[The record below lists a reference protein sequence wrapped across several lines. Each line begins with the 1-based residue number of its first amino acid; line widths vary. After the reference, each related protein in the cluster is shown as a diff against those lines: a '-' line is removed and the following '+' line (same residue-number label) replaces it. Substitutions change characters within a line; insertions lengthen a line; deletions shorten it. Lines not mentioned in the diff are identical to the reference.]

1 MSHLLVRKLPRLM
14 LLVAVVLLLGGC
26 ATGSIFTSYPKQIQ
40 PIKIQLET
48 RQYTQARA
56 ALDGRQD
63 DADKILYLMER
74 GRVAQLTGDTE
85 ASIEDFRRVI
95 EAFEENDEKAKV
107 SVSDSAAQ
115 GASLLT
121 SDNAIPY
128 AGEGYERVFVH
139 QFQAMNYLMARNLEA
154 AMVEVRRANQ
164 EQQYELERFE
174 DEVADAEENSRAQMD
189 RNSGFMGSFASLQA
203 AAGQVKNSFQ
213 NAYTFY
219 VSGVLFEAT
228 GKPNDAYIDYKKAL
242 EIFPDN
248 VYVQRDVLRLAES
261 LGMRED
267 YARFRKKFGNAG
279 SPPKAD
285 EGEIVLL
292 FEHGFA
298 PVKTDVNINLIIN
311 NGVRSIAF
319 PTYMGQWRAPSLL
332 NVSISDGALMGKM
345 IGETSPIVSVQ
356 ALAAKA
362 LVERLPGM
370 MARQVLRIVAKAEA
384 SEQGGKALG
393 PFGKLAID
401 VFNVVTE
408 QADRRSW
415 LTLPHDAQILRSSLP
430 EGQYQLQLQNGTA
443 MGTMDIKVVPG
454 KKTLIRVVATGNTF
468 HTASVVL

>member
-1 MSHLLVRKLPRLM
+1 MSHLFVRKLPRLT
-14 LLVAVVLLLGGC
+14 LLVVAVLLLGGC

-40 PIKIQLET
+40 PIKVQLEA
-48 RQYTQARA
+48 RQYTMAQA

-63 DADKILYLMER
+63 DADKILYLMEK
-74 GRVAQLTGDTE
+74 GRVAQLAGDTE
-85 ASIEDFRRVI
+85 ASIEDFKRVI
-95 EAFEENDEKAKV
+95 EAFEENEEKAKV
-107 SVSDSAAQ
+107 SMSDTAAQ

-139 QFQAMNYLMARNLEA
+139 QFQAMNYLMAHNLEA

-174 DEVADAEENSRAQMD
+174 DEVADAEEDAREKMEKND
-189 RNSGFMGSFASLQA
+189 GFMDSFASLQA

-219 VSGVLFEAT
+219 VSGVLFEAI

-248 VYVQRDVLRLAES
+248 VYVQRDVLRLAKS

-267 YARFRKKFGNAG
+267 YERFKKEFSDDL
-279 SPPKAD
+279 SPPTAG

-298 PVKTDVNINLIIN
+298 PVKTNVDIDLIID

-319 PTYMGQWRAPSLL
+319 PTYVEQWQAPSLL
-332 NVSISDGALMGKM
+332 NVSISDGALVGKT
-345 IGETSPIVSVQ
+345 IGETSPIVNVQ

-370 MARQVLRIVAKAEA
+370 MVRQILRIVAKGKAA
-384 SEQGGKALG
+384 EQGGKV
-393 PFGKLAID
+393 FGDFGALAI
-401 VFNVVTE
+401 NVLNMVTE

-430 EGQYQLQLQNGTA
+430 AGEYQLQLQNGA
-443 MGTMDIKVVPG
+443 ALGTMDIKVVSG

>member
-1 MSHLLVRKLPRLM
+1 MSHLLVRKLPQLT

-40 PIKIQLET
+40 PIKVQLEA
-48 RQYTQARA
+48 RQYTLAQA

-63 DADKILYLMER
+63 DADKILYLMEK
-74 GRVAQLTGDTE
+74 GRVAQLAGDTE

-107 SVSDSAAQ
+107 SASDAAAQ

-121 SDNAIPY
+121 NDNAIPY
-128 AGEGYERVFVH
+128 TGEGYERVFVH
-139 QFQAMNYLMARNLEA
+139 QFQAMNYLMAHNLEA

-174 DEVADAEENSRAQMD
+174 DEVADAEEDAREKMEKND
-189 RNSGFMGSFASLQA
+189 GFMDSFASLQA

-248 VYVQRDVLRLAES
+248 VYVQRDVLRLAKT

-267 YARFRKKFGNAG
+267 YERFKKEFGNNY
-279 SPPKAD
+279 SPPKAN
-285 EGEIVLL
+285 EGEVVLM

-298 PVKTDVNINLIIN
+298 PVKTDVKVSLVAD
-311 NGVRSIAF
+311 NGLHSAAF
-319 PTYMGQWRAPSLL
+319 PTYVEQWKAPALL
-332 NVSISDGALMGKM
+332 SVSIFGGDL

-370 MARQVLRIVAKAEA
+370 MARQILRIIAKREA
-384 SEQGGKALG
+384 SKQSGKAFGDLG
-393 PFGKLAID
+393 ALAVG
-401 VFNVVTE
+401 VFNVFTE

-430 EGQYQLQLQNGTA
+430 EGQYQLRLQNGTA

-454 KKTLIRVVATGNTF
+454 RKTLIRVVATGNTF
-468 HTASVVL
+468 HTASIVL

>member
-1 MSHLLVRKLPRLM
+1 MSHLLIKKLPQLM
-14 LLVAVVLLLGGC
+14 LLGVAVLLLGGC

-40 PIKIQLET
+40 PVKLQLEGK
-48 RQYTQARA
+48 QYTQAQA
-56 ALDGRQD
+56 ALDGREE

-74 GRVAQLTGDTE
+74 GRVAQLAGNTE
-85 ASIEDFRRVI
+85 ASIEDFKRVI

-107 SVSDSAAQ
+107 SMSDTAAQ

-139 QFQAMNYLMARNLEA
+139 QFQAMNYLMSRNLEA

-174 DEVADAEENSRAQMD
+174 DEVADAEENAREQMD
-189 RNSGFMGSFASLQA
+189 KNDGFMGSFASLQA

-219 VSGVLFEAT
+219 MSGVLFEAT
-228 GKPNDAYIDYKKAL
+228 GKPNSAYIDYKKAL

-248 VYVQRDVLRLAES
+248 VYVQRDVLRLAQS

-267 YARFRKKFGNAG
+267 YKRFKEEFGNNY

-298 PVKTDVNINLIIN
+298 PVKTNVDVTLITD

-319 PTYMGQWRAPSLL
+319 PTYVEQWQAPSLL
-332 NVSISDGALMGKM
+332 HVSISGGAS
-345 IGETSPIVSVQ
+345 IGETSPIVNVQ

-370 MARQVLRIVAKAEA
+370 MVRQILRIVAKAEA

-393 PFGKLAID
+393 PWGKLAID

-415 LTLPHDAQILRSSLP
+415 LTLPQDAQILRSSLP

-443 MGTMDIKVVPG
+443 LGTVDIKVVPG

>member
-1 MSHLLVRKLPRLM
+1 MSHLLIRKLPRLM
-14 LLVAVVLLLGGC
+14 LLGGAVLLLGGC
-26 ATGSIFTSYPKQIQ
+26 AAGSIFTAYPQQIQ
-40 PIKIQLET
+40 PVKLQLESK
-48 RQYTQARA
+48 QYTLAQA

-63 DADKILYLMER
+63 DADKILYLMEK
-74 GRVAQLTGDTE
+74 GRVAQLAGDTE
-85 ASIEDFRRVI
+85 TSIEDFKRVI
-95 EAFEENDEKAKV
+95 EAFDENDEKATI
-107 SVSDSAAQ
+107 SMSDTAAQ

-121 SDNAIPY
+121 NDNAIPY
-128 AGEGYERVFVH
+128 TGEGYERVFVY
-139 QFQAMNYLMARNLEA
+139 QFQAMNYLMSSNLEA

-174 DEVADAEENSRAQMD
+174 DEVADAEEDAREQVEKNDSFMD
-189 RNSGFMGSFASLQA
+189 SFASLQA

-219 VSGVLFEAT
+219 MSGVLFEAT

-248 VYVQRDVLRLAES
+248 VYVQRDVLRLAKS

-267 YARFRKKFGNAG
+267 YERFKKEFGNDD
-279 SPPKAD
+279 SPPNAN

-298 PVKTDVNINLIIN
+298 PVKTAVDVTLITD

-319 PTYMGQWRAPSLL
+319 PTYVEQWQAPSLL
-332 NVSISDGALMGKM
+332 SVSISGGALAGKA
-345 IGETSPIVSVQ
+345 IGETSPIVNVQ

-362 LVERLPGM
+362 LVEHLPGM
-370 MARQVLRIVAKAEA
+370 MVRQILRLVAKAKT
-384 SEQGGKALG
+384 SEQGGKLLG
-393 PFGKLAID
+393 GFGKLAID

-415 LTLPHDAQILRSSLP
+415 LTLPQDAQILRSSLP
-430 EGQYQLQLQNGTA
+430 EGEYQLQLQNGTA
-443 MGTMDIKVVPG
+443 SGTMDIRVVPG

>member
-1 MSHLLVRKLPRLM
+1 MSRLFIRKLPRLT
-14 LLVAVVLLLGGC
+14 LLVAAVLLLGGC
-26 ATGSIFTSYPKQIQ
+26 AAGSIFTSYPKQIQ
-40 PIKIQLET
+40 PIKVQLEA
-48 RQYTQARA
+48 RQYTMAQAE
-56 ALDGRQD
+56 LDGRQD

-74 GRVAQLTGDTE
+74 GRVAQLAGDTE
-85 ASIEDFRRVI
+85 ASIEDFKRVI

-107 SVSDSAAQ
+107 SVSDTAAQ

-121 SDNAIPY
+121 NDNAIPY
-128 AGEGYERVFVH
+128 VGEGYERVFVH
-139 QFQAMNYLMARNLEA
+139 QFQAMNYLMAHNLEA

-174 DEVADAEENSRAQMD
+174 DEVADAEEDAREQMD
-189 RNSGFMGSFASLQA
+189 KNDGFMDSFASLQA

-228 GKPNDAYIDYKKAL
+228 GKPNSAYIDYKKAL

-248 VYVQRDVLRLAES
+248 VYVQRDVLRLAQS

-267 YARFRKKFGNAG
+267 YERFKKEFGNDF

-298 PVKTDVNINLIIN
+298 PVKTNVDIDLIIN

-319 PTYMGQWRAPSLL
+319 PTYVEQWQAPSLL
-332 NVSISDGALMGKM
+332 KVSISDGALMGKT

-370 MARQVLRIVAKAEA
+370 MARQILRIVAKGKAA
-384 SEQGGKALG
+384 KQGGEMLG
-393 PFGKLAID
+393 GFGALAIT
-401 VFNVVTE
+401 VLNVATE

-443 MGTMDIKVVPG
+443 MGTMDIKVIPG

-468 HTASVVL
+468 HTAFVVL

>member
-1 MSHLLVRKLPRLM
+1 MSCLFIKKLPRLA
-14 LLVAVVLLLGGC
+14 LLGMAVFLLGGC

-40 PIKIQLET
+40 PIKVQLEAQ
-48 RQYTQARA
+48 QYTQAQV

-74 GRVAQLTGDTE
+74 GRVAQLAGNTE
-85 ASIEDFRRVI
+85 VSIEDFKQVI
-95 EAFEENDEKAKV
+95 DAFEENDEAAKI
-107 SVSDSAAQ
+107 SASGVTAQ
-115 GASLLT
+115 GVSLLT

-139 QFQAMNYLMARNLEA
+139 QFQAMNYLMSGNLEA

-174 DEVADAEENSRAQMD
+174 DEVADAEENAREQMGEND
-189 RNSGFMGSFASLQA
+189 GFMDSFASLQA

-228 GKPNDAYIDYKKAL
+228 GKPNNAYIDYKKAL

-248 VYVQRDVLRLAES
+248 IYVQRDALRLAKS

-267 YARFRKKFGNAG
+267 YARFKKEFTDTS
-279 SPPKAD
+279 SPLQAN
-285 EGEIVLL
+285 EGEIVLM

-298 PVKTDVNINLIIN
+298 PVKTSVDVSLIIN

-319 PTYMGQWRAPSLL
+319 PTYVEQWQAPPLL
-332 NVSISDGALMGKM
+332 NVSIADGALMGKA

-370 MARQVLRIVAKAEA
+370 MVRQVLRIVAKGKAA
-384 SEQGGKALG
+384 EQGGQVLG
-393 PFGKLAID
+393 DFGALAI
-401 VFNVVTE
+401 NVLNMVTE

-443 MGTMDIKVVPG
+443 MGVMDIKVVPG
-454 KKTLIRVVATGNTF
+454 RKTLIRVVATGSTF
-468 HTASVVL
+468 HTASIVL

>member
-14 LLVAVVLLLGGC
+14 LLVVVMLLLGGC
-26 ATGSIFTSYPKQIQ
+26 AAGSIFTSYPKQIQ

-48 RQYTQARA
+48 RQYTQAQA

-63 DADKILYLMER
+63 DADKILYLMEK
-74 GRVAQLTGDTE
+74 GRVAQLAGDTE

-95 EAFEENDEKAKV
+95 EAFEENDGKARV
-107 SVSDSAAQ
+107 SVSDTSAQ
-115 GASLLT
+115 GAALLT
-121 SDNAIPY
+121 NDNAIPY
-128 AGEGYERVFVH
+128 TGEGYERVFVH
-139 QFQAMNYLMARNLEA
+139 QFQAMNYLMAHNLEA

-174 DEVADAEENSRAQMD
+174 DEVADAEENAREQMGKND
-189 RNSGFMGSFASLQA
+189 GFMDSFASLQVV
-203 AAGQVKNSFQ
+203 AGQVKNSFQ

-242 EIFPDN
+242 EVFPDN
-248 VYVQRDVLRLAES
+248 VYVQRDVLRLAQT

-267 YARFRKKFGNAG
+267 YERFSKKFGNAD
-279 SPPKAD
+279 SPLKAD

-298 PVKTDVNINLIIN
+298 PVKTDVNINLIIDH
-311 NGVRSIAF
+311 GVRSIAF
-319 PTYMGQWRAPSLL
+319 PTYTGQWRAPSLL
-332 NVSISDGALMGKM
+332 NVSISDGALVGKT

-370 MARQVLRIVAKAEA
+370 MVRQVLRIVAKAKA
-384 SEQGGKALG
+384 REQGGKLLG
-393 PFGKLAID
+393 DFGALAID

-443 MGTMDIKVVPG
+443 VGSMDIKVVPG

>member
-1 MSHLLVRKLPRLM
+1 MSHLFIKKLPPLM
-14 LLVAVVLLLGGC
+14 LLGVMALLLGGC

-40 PIKIQLET
+40 PIKLQLESK
-48 RQYTQARA
+48 QYTQAQA

-63 DADKILYLMER
+63 DADKILYLMEK
-74 GRVAQLTGDTE
+74 GRVAQLAGDTE
-85 ASIEDFRRVI
+85 ASIEDFKRVI

-107 SVSDSAAQ
+107 SASDTAAQ
-115 GASLLT
+115 GAALLT

-139 QFQAMNYLMARNLEA
+139 QFQAMNYLMSHNLEA

-164 EQQYELERFE
+164 EQRYELERFE
-174 DEVADAEENSRAQMD
+174 DEVADAEEDAREQMEKND
-189 RNSGFMGSFASLQA
+189 GFMDSFTSLQA

-219 VSGVLFEAT
+219 VSGILFEAT

-248 VYVQRDVLRLAES
+248 AYVQRDVLRLAQT

-267 YARFRKKFGNAG
+267 YERFKKAFGNDDL
-279 SPPKAD
+279 PPKAS

-298 PVKTDVNINLIIN
+298 PVKTNVDVNLIIN

-319 PTYMGQWRAPSLL
+319 PTYVEQWQAPSLL
-332 NVSISDGALMGKM
+332 NVSISGGAV

-362 LVERLPGM
+362 LIERLPGM
-370 MARQVLRIVAKAEA
+370 MVRQILRLVAKNET
-384 SEQGGKALG
+384 SEQSGKLLG
-393 PFGKLAID
+393 DWGKLA
-401 VFNVVTE
+401 VNVLNVVTE

-415 LTLPHDAQILRSSLP
+415 LTLPQDAQILRSSLP
-430 EGQYQLQLQNGTA
+430 EGQYQLQLQNGTVVEV
-443 MGTMDIKVVPG
+443 MDIKVVPG

>member
-1 MSHLLVRKLPRLM
+1 MSHLLIRKLPRLM
-14 LLVAVVLLLGGC
+14 LLGVMVLFLGGC

-40 PIKIQLET
+40 PIKLQLESK
-48 RQYTQARA
+48 QYTKART
-56 ALDGRQD
+56 ALDGRED

-74 GRVAQLTGDTE
+74 GRIEQLAGDTE
-85 ASIEDFRRVI
+85 ASIEDFKRVI
-95 EAFEENDEKAKV
+95 EAFEENDEKAKI
-107 SVSDSAAQ
+107 SMSDTAAQ

-128 AGEGYERVFVH
+128 TGEGYERVFVH
-139 QFQAMNYLMARNLEA
+139 QFQAMNYLMSHNLEA

-174 DEVADAEENSRAQMD
+174 DEVADAEEDAREQMEK
-189 RNSGFMGSFASLQA
+189 NEGFMDSFASLQA

-219 VSGVLFEAT
+219 MSGILFEAT

-248 VYVQRDVLRLAES
+248 VYVQRDVLRLAQS

-267 YARFRKKFGNAG
+267 YERFKKEFGNDIP
-279 SPPKAD
+279 PPKAD

-298 PVKTDVNINLIIN
+298 PVKTNVDVTLITD

-319 PTYMGQWRAPSLL
+319 PTYVEQWQAPSPLS
-332 NVSISDGALMGKM
+332 VSVSGGTL
-345 IGETSPIVSVQ
+345 IGETSPIVNVQ

-370 MARQVLRIVAKAEA
+370 MVRQVLRLVAKSQA
-384 SEQGGKALG
+384 SEQSGKLLGG
-393 PFGKLAID
+393 FGKLAVD

-415 LTLPHDAQILRSSLP
+415 LTLPQDAQILRSSLP
-430 EGQYQLQLQNGTA
+430 EGQYQLQFQNGTA
-443 MGTMDIKVVPG
+443 TGTMDIKVVPG